1 MAIERFS
8 GQGLDASASTGPPEF
23 AYTIIYDYDGSG
35 NVIYIGYALSAPT
48 PSGVAGWPAQT
59 SLIPTTGPIA
69 AGAYWAIKKFTYNAG
84 NQLTSVQ
91 WANGN
96 TQMVSQ
102 WSARATTVVYQ

>member
-35 NVIYIGYALSAPT
+35 NVIYIGYALSSPT

-59 SLIPTTGPIA
+59 SLIPTTGPVA
-69 AGAYWAIKKFTYNAG
+69 TGAYWSIKKFTYNVS
-84 NQLTSVQ
+84 NQLTTVQ

-96 TQMVSQ
+96 TQMTSI
-102 WSARATTVVYQ
+102 WANRATTVAYQ